1 MTDSTKLERAAVQR
15 DWTRGSILKNLLLLS
30 WPMVIMEVLWM
41 TSQMVD
47 MLWVGRLGSAA
58 IAGVGIAGIIA
69 MMVMAM
75 DLGIIMGI
83 RAMISRYIGAGDQ
96 DGARQ
101 AAGQAYIMAA
111 VWGTFFSI
119 AGFFL
124 ASPLMNMF
132 GVGPDVAA
140 EGAAYLRVL
149 FGGWIL
155 VELLIVGLYTIQ
167 SSGDSLKP
175 MLIEATIRTLHITLC
190 PFLVLGL
197 WVFPP
202 MGTAGA
208 ALSNVISQAIG
219 AAIVIWLLT
228 TGRTRIRLRLQD
240 FRFIPDLTWR
250 IIKIGIPALVM
261 DLQRSFGNLVLTW
274 FIIPFGTVPVA
285 AHSLAARIEMFLSTP
300 AFGLGG
306 GAGVL
311 VGQNLGARKPQ
322 RAAKGAWL
330 AVLLVE
336 ALMLVCS
343 LAILFFAE
351 QIVSIFSLD
360 PALIEVGSLFL
371 RIGILG
377 YILAA
382 VVLVLQA
389 AIAGAGDTLPNM
401 IFSIAMIWII
411 QMPLAFLL
419 PRVGDLGV
427 YGIRWA
433 IVGGMAAGAAAYFV
447 YFQIGRWKAKKL

>member
-1 MTDSTKLERAAVQR
+1 MAENTAREQTAARR
-15 DWTRGSILKNLLLLS
+15 DWTKGSILKNLVLLS
-30 WPMVIMEVLWM
+30 WPMVIMETLWM
-41 TSQMVD
+41 LSQMVD
-47 MLWVGRLGSAA
+47 MLWVGRLGAA
-58 IAGVGIAGIIA
+58 SMAGVGIAGIVA

-83 RAMISRYIGAGDQ
+83 RAMVSRFIGAGNYED
-96 DGARQ
+96 ARKV
-101 AAGQAYIMAA
+101 AGQAYIMAA
-111 VWGTFFSI
+111 VWGAFVSI
-119 AGFFL
+119 AGFFS
-124 ASPLMNMF
+124 AGPLMDLF
-132 GVGPDVAA
+132 GVEPDVAS

-155 VELLIVGLYTIQ
+155 VEVLIVGLYTIQ
-167 SSGDSLKP
+167 STGDSLKP
-175 MLIEATIRTLHITLC
+175 MLIEVTIRTLHITLC

-202 MGTAGA
+202 LGTAGA
-208 ALSNVISQAIG
+208 ALSNVVSQAIG
-219 AAIVIWLLT
+219 AAIGIWLLT
-228 TGRTRIRLRLQD
+228 SGRTRMRLTLPD

-250 IIKIGIPALVM
+250 MLKIGIPALVM

-285 AHSLAARIEMFLSTP
+285 AHSLASRVEMFLSCP
-300 AFGLGG
+300 GFGLGG
-306 GAGVL
+306 GAAVL
-311 VGQNLGARKPQ
+311 VGQNLGARQPG
-322 RAAKGAWL
+322 RAGRGAWL
-330 AVLLVE
+330 AVVLVE

-343 LAILFFAE
+343 IIILVLAEKIVGLF
-351 QIVSIFSLD
+351 SPD

-377 YILAA
+377 YIFAA
-382 VVLVLQA
+382 LVVVLQA

-411 QMPLAFLL
+411 QLPLAFFL
-419 PRVGDLGV
+419 PKVGGLGV

-433 IVGGMAAGAAAYFV
+433 IVAGMAAGAAAYIV
-447 YFQIGRWKAKKL
+447 YFQLGRWKTRRV

>member
-1 MTDSTKLERAAVQR
+1 MAEKTIQERTATKR
-15 DWTRGSILKNLLLLS
+15 DWTQGSILNNLLLLS
-30 WPMVIMEVLWM
+30 WPMVIMEILWM

-58 IAGVGIAGIIA
+58 IAGVGVAGIIA
-69 MMVMAM
+69 MMLMAM

-83 RAMISRYIGAGDQ
+83 RAMVARFIGAGDFG
-96 DGARQ
+96 GARKV
-101 AAGQAYIMAA
+101 AGQAYIIAA
-111 VWGTFFSI
+111 VWGAFVSVV
-119 AGFFL
+119 GFFA
-124 ASPLMNMF
+124 ASPMMKMF
-132 GVGPDVAA
+132 GVPPDVAA

-167 SSGDSLKP
+167 STGDTLKP
-175 MLIEATIRTLHITLC
+175 MLIECCIRSLHITLC

-197 WVFPP
+197 GFFPP
-202 MGTAGA
+202 LGTAGA
-208 ALSNVISQAIG
+208 ALSNVVSQAIG
-219 AAIVIWLLT
+219 AAIGIWLLT
-228 TGRTRIRLRLQD
+228 TGRTRMRLALQD

-250 IIKIGIPALVM
+250 MLKIGIPALVM

-274 FIIPFGTVPVA
+274 FIVPYGTIPIA
-285 AHSLAARIEMFLSTP
+285 AHSLASRVEMFLSTP
-300 AFGLGG
+300 GFGLGG

-311 VGQNLGARKPQ
+311 VGQNLGARQPE
-322 RAAKGAWL
+322 RAGKGAWL
-330 AVLLVE
+330 AVVLVE
-336 ALMLVCS
+336 AIMLVCS
-343 LAILFFAE
+343 VVILFMAE
-351 QIVSIFSLD
+351 KIVAIFSSD

-411 QMPLAFLL
+411 QMPLAFFLQG
-419 PRVGDLGV
+419 VGGLGV

-433 IVGGMAAGAAAYFV
+433 IVAGMAAGAAAYAV
-447 YFQIGRWKAKKL
+447 YFMLGRWKTKKV